1 MSTVDLMRA
10 LLTVVVSTGLLL
22 SACGGSE
29 DTPTEPGTPTVPSQ
43 ASTPTPT
50 PSTEETP
57 VRVQEV
63 EGITFTPTGEVIGM
77 HVAGAQEGKW
87 PGYEIDSLRLW
98 DTGTSWLQI
107 EAEEGKYRWDG
118 LDKALETAEAAGV
131 TDTLMVLGPTPVWN
145 ASNLEG
151 VQYPVPGAASVPKD
165 LKAWDEFVKAAASR
179 YKGRIGAYQIWNEA
193 SLKMFWQGSPEEMA
207 ELTERAYKIVKE
219 EDPEALVVGASTTVR
234 LGKAYQR
241 FFPAYLNALSSRG
254 WPVDVL
260 AVHSYPAGDEDFT
273 DRAKNL
279 QTVRKTL
286 TQAGAGEIPVW
297 DTELNYGLAGP
308 GPVSKTEISDDKAL
322 EWVVRT
328 QMDSLKNNIERT
340 YWYIWTEEP
349 YDLLGMQFTNNSG
362 AARGLNTLNEW
373 LGGAWGGCTSED
385 QVSSCY
391 VRSNGLV
398 SEIIW
403 SAEGERVVS
412 GFEESVEVCDARG
425 ECTQVSEV
433 VAGEVPVL
441 VTPGRGAK

>member
-1 MSTVDLMRA
+1 MRA
-10 LLTVVVSTGLLL
+10 LLTVVVSACVLLT
-22 SACGGSE
+22 ACGGSD
-29 DTPTEPGTPTVPSQ
+29 DTQTGPETRATSQ
-43 ASTPTPT
+43 EAT
-50 PSTEETP
+50 PSPNETPSVEETP

-63 EGITFTPTGEVIGM
+63 EGVTFTPTGEVIGM

-107 EAEEGKYRWDG
+107 EAEEGTYRWDG

-131 TDTLMVLGPTPVWN
+131 TDALMVLGPTPVWN

-151 VQYPVPGAASVPKD
+151 VQYPVAGAASVPEN
-165 LKAWDEFVKAAASR
+165 LKAWDEFVRAAVTR

-207 ELTERAYKIVKE
+207 DLTERAYKIVKE

-234 LGKAYQR
+234 LSKAYQR
-241 FFPAYLNALSSRG
+241 FFPAYLNALSAKG

-260 AVHSYPAGDEDFT
+260 AVHSYAAGDGDVK

-286 TQAGAGEIPVW
+286 TQAGAGEMAMW

-308 GPVSKTEISDDKAL
+308 GPIEKTQISDEVAL

-328 QMDSLKNNIERT
+328 QMDSLKNGIERT

-362 AARGLNTLNEW
+362 AAAGLRTLSQW
-373 LGGAWGGCTSED
+373 LGGAWGGCTTEEG
-385 QVSSCY
+385 VSSCY
-391 VRSNGLV
+391 VRNDGKV

-403 SAEGERVVS
+403 SPDGERAVT
-412 GFEESVEVCDARG
+412 GFEGNVSVCDAGGTCEQRG
-425 ECTQVSEV
+425 EV
-433 VAGEVPVL
+433 VAGEAPVL